1 MTTQEM
7 AAGRGREE
15 KLSEGARNGHMVTA
29 GGGEKRTRGKGY
41 ERRHVGRVHRC
52 VKRVE
57 VVIG

>member
-41 ERRHVGRVHRC
+41 ERRHVGHRC